1 MTKKLLSMLILCILL
16 LCSCKENNSRTNNDT
31 LQLSYTLGPTGIF
44 QIYSAKDGT
53 YYKSFV
59 NGAIGYY
66 DDKTGEK
73 AVLCSNMGCPHNS
86 DACTAYF
93 DSISY
98 GIFMNPEQD
107 KLFVSCTSNTRTES
121 GDNILYLY
129 SMEPTGQD
137 RKVLYKEM
145 GDDIGRTFAFDNQD
159 NIYFFV
165 YDYEDTSTEQSI
177 EIKLKYNL
185 IKLNCT
191 TKKYE
196 TIDTFD
202 EMYKITGAYEN
213 YLIFAKS
220 PTSYAAEDG
229 KLVKYNV
236 VDKSSEIIADNLG
249 GYGSSAFVNKNF
261 MYGFERT
268 GERTAKLTKTDL
280 LSGEIKT
287 LSENITYF
295 GVHSDMIDPA
305 NFFGDYLVTTSALP
319 PLGDDRPMRDETYVV
334 DLSTGEET
342 FVNLENNF
350 CDYTFIC
357 ATDNNVVVY
366 ATDKETEITM
376 TDPTTGRDAYM
387 SVLMPVHKVISY
399 SDYLAS
405 RDCEN
410 YLEIS

>member
-1 MTKKLLSMLILCILL
+1 
-16 LCSCKENNSRTNNDT
+16 
-31 LQLSYTLGPTGIF
+31 
-44 QIYSAKDGT
+44 
-53 YYKSFV
+53 
-59 NGAIGYY
+59 
-66 DDKTGEK
+66 
-73 AVLCSNMGCPHNS
+73 
-86 DACTAYF
+86 
-93 DSISY
+93 
-98 GIFMNPEQD
+98 
-107 KLFVSCTSNTRTES
+107 
-121 GDNILYLY
+121 
-129 SMEPTGQD
+129 
-137 RKVLYKEM
+137 
-145 GDDIGRTFAFDNQD
+145 
-159 NIYFFV
+159 
-165 YDYEDTSTEQSI
+165 
-177 EIKLKYNL
+177 
-185 IKLNCT
+185 
-191 TKKYE
+191 
-196 TIDTFD
+196 
-202 EMYKITGAYEN
+202 
-213 YLIFAKS
+213 
-220 PTSYAAEDG
+220 
-229 KLVKYNV
+229 
-236 VDKSSEIIADNLG
+236 
-249 GYGSSAFVNKNF
+249 

-287 LSENITYF
+287 LSENVTYF

-319 PLGDDRPMRDETYVV
+319 PLGDDRPMRDETYVL